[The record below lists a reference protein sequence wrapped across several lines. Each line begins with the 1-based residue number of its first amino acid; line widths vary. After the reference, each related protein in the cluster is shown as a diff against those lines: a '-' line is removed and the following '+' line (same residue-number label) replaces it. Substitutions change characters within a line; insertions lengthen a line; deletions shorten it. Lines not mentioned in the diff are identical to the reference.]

1 MTQKEDIFLKN
12 LANLT
17 EVPIRVY
24 SIKKEFC
31 IAYERRPVQYRFDK
45 QEKITELL
53 LQESENRFRICNY
66 EPEVPVAICS
76 LRTDCY
82 LFLLGPFSYD
92 TLNNKALQRYLM
104 KNHISEF
111 PCCQLQ
117 QVHMLAELILN
128 QFCQEEICLE
138 PLQHIAATEESYQN
152 ETTMEFLHQVD
163 TFQENHT
170 YYEESAIDDL
180 IRKGDVEGIREYFKY
195 GFPQHPIV
203 LKNYY
208 KNEEYMVVTAISMAA
223 RSAIQ
228 GGLTSQEGYLIS
240 DIFLKKLEACTTV
253 EELQK
258 VMYEAFLYCA
268 KEVRKKQKLN
278 SRNWRVEQC
287 KKAVISRRLK
297 KISLDEIADEIGI
310 SKEYM
315 LKLFRKETGEPLQT
329 YIAKIKIEAACNI
342 LKYSDKKIGEIAEY
356 LGYASFSYF
365 SREFRKIMGISP
377 LQYRKEVGNN
387 Y

>member
-17 EVPIRVY
+17 EAPIRVY
-24 SIKKEFC
+24 STEGELR
-31 IAYERRPVQYRFDK
+31 ATYERWPVPHIKSEQDAVAELFAHISGQRFDM
-45 QEKITELL
+45 
-53 LQESENRFRICNY
+53 RGY
-66 EPEVPVAICS
+66 VPEVPVAICG
-76 LRTDCY
+76 LRGDRY
-82 LFLLGPFSYD
+82 LFLLGPFSYGA
-92 TLNNKALQRYLM
+92 LNNEASRRYMM
-104 KNHISEF
+104 KNQISEF
-111 PCCQLQ
+111 PHCQLK
-117 QVHMLAELILN
+117 HIYTISEMILN
-128 QFCQEEICLE
+128 QFCQEEIRLE
-138 PLQHIAATEESYQN
+138 PLRLIAPKEDSYKN
-152 ETTMEFLHQVD
+152 ETTAEILRQAD

-170 YYEESAIDDL
+170 YYEESAMDDL
-180 IRKGDVEGIREYFKY
+180 IRKGDVEGIRERFKY
-195 GFPQHPIV
+195 WLPRHPVV

-240 DIFLKKLEACTTV
+240 DIFLKKLEACTTA
-253 EELQK
+253 EELPE
-258 VMYEAFLYCA
+258 VMFEAFLYCA
-268 KEVRKKQKLN
+268 KEVQKKQKLN
-278 SRNWRVEQC
+278 GRNWRVEQC

-315 LKLFRKETGEPLQT
+315 LKLFRSEEGEPLQT
-329 YIAKIKIEAACNI
+329 YIARIKMEAACNI

-356 LGYASFSYF
+356 LGYNSLSYF

-377 LQYRKEVGNN
+377 LEYRKEAGIT